1 MGAPRLDLT
10 NNTAD
15 RALSPYVIWRK
26 TSFFSQSERGDL
38 FRAHVMTVAETC
50 RRLDLCAYTLLR
62 EVCEQGIQGQAQ
74 GVSLVT
80 TVIEN

>member
-1 MGAPRLDLT
+1 
-10 NNTAD
+10 
-15 RALSPYVIWRK
+15 
-26 TSFFSQSERGDL
+26 
-38 FRAHVMTVAETC
+38 MTVAETC

-80 TVIEN
+80 TVMEN